1 MVIRAGPAMVSPG
14 EMPFSRA
21 ATTKN
26 IFIVDPGWKPLP
38 PLAVARSTWDFLKL
52 LPPYRA
58 TIRPVLGS
66 TLASAPA
73 GSPRN
78 WSIWPWTA
86 LAAIACLGRW
96 RVV

>member
-1 MVIRAGPAMVSPG
+1 MVIWAGPDMTIPG
-14 EMPFSRA
+14 EMPLSRA

-26 IFIVDPGWKPLP
+26 ILNADPGWKPVP
-38 PLAVARSTWDFLKL
+38 PWAVARSTWDFLKL

-58 TIRPVLGS
+58 TIWPVPGS

-78 WSIWPWTA
+78 WFI
-86 LAAIACLGRW
+86 
-96 RVV
+96 

>member
-1 MVIRAGPAMVSPG
+1 MVIRAGPGRTIPG

-26 IFIVDPGWKPLP
+26 IFIADPGWKPVP
-38 PLAVARSTWDFLKL
+38 PWAVARSTWESLKL

-58 TIRPVLGS
+58 TIRPVVGS

-78 WSIWPWTA
+78 WFIWPWTA
-86 LAAIACLGRW
+86 LAAIACLRLW